1 MDFFMPP
8 RGKVVAWPLP
18 PFSRLA
24 SSHIECAH
32 CQRETI
38 SFLSLLEM
46 RATFNLFNRD
56 RRRVMRVSRIDT
68 LFGTDL
74 FHFEVGALRDIGSLL
89 FTLNLFKG
97 KKRAPVTRRKPGM
110 KKAAL
115 STNRSWRRGMI
126 RTVTGNEAGPFKYP

>member
-1 MDFFMPP
+1 MPP

-24 SSHIECAH
+24 SSHIECGAH

-38 SFLSLLEM
+38 LFLVSVRNSGNFQLIPHREG
-46 RATFNLFNRD
+46 D
-56 RRRVMRVSRIDT
+56 RRRVMRASRIDT

-74 FHFEVGALRDIGSLL
+74 FHFEVVALRDIGSLL

-97 KKRAPVTRRKPGM
+97 KKKRARVVTRRKPGM

-115 STNRSWRRGMI
+115 SLRTDPRGG
-126 RTVTGNEAGPFKYP
+126 REGDG

>member
-1 MDFFMPP
+1 MGEEQRGILDFFHAAKRKSCGLAP
-8 RGKVVAWPLP
+8 ALP

-24 SSHIECAH
+24 TSHIECAH

-38 SFLSLLEM
+38 SFLSLFGI
-46 RATFNLFNRD
+46 RATFNLFHRD
-56 RRRVMRVSRIDT
+56 RRRVMRASRIDT

-74 FHFEVGALRDIGSLL
+74 FHFEVVALRDIGSLL

-97 KKRAPVTRRKPGM
+97 KKRGRVTRRKPGM

-115 STNRSWRRGMI
+115 SLRTDPGRG
-126 RTVTGNEAGPFKYP
+126 E